1 MMLSYQLQSAIK
13 DLDSLIFLSREDIDD
28 IKEANHNPQFDRLAI
43 KEEKIKSFENKK
55 AMIDR
60 EISKLMTQHPA
71 IPLSELLD
79 NEQHQQLDSLKEH
92 LSTLREVNQQYAK
105 MVLSVGSFYN
115 TLLEKVVPT
124 QMEGYQKIAS
134 SEASFLE
141 VRA

>member
-13 DLDSLIFLSREDIDD
+13 DLDSLISLSEEDIAD
-28 IKEANHNPQFDRLAI
+28 IREANHNPQFERLAI

-71 IPLSELLD
+71 QPLSELLD
-79 NEQHQQLDSLKEH
+79 NEQHQQLDSLKKH
-92 LSTLREVNQQYAK
+92 LSTLRDVNQKYAK
-105 MVLSVGSFYN
+105 MVLSIGSFYN
-115 TLLEKVVPT
+115 SLLERIVPT
-124 QMEGYQKIAS
+124 QMDGYHKIAS
-134 SEASFLE
+134 TESSFLE

>member
-1 MMLSYQLQSAIK
+1 MLSYQLQSAIK
-13 DLDSLIFLSREDIDD
+13 DLESLISLSKEDIDD

-43 KEEKIKSFENKK
+43 KEEKIKNFEHKK

-71 IPLSELLD
+71 RPLSELLD

-92 LSTLREVNQQYAK
+92 LSALREVNQQYAK

-115 TLLEKVVPT
+115 TLLERVVPT
-124 QMEGYQKIAS
+124 QMEGYHKVAS
-134 SEASFLE
+134 AESSFLE
-141 VRA
+141 VRV

>member
-13 DLDSLIFLSREDIDD
+13 DLETLISLSLEDIDD
-28 IKEANHNPQFDRLAI
+28 IKEAKHNPQFDRLAI
-43 KEEKIKSFENKK
+43 KEEKIKSFEQKK

-60 EISKLMTQHPA
+60 EISKLMTQNPTA
-71 IPLSELLD
+71 PLSELLD
-79 NEQHQQLDSLKEH
+79 TEQHQQLDALKEN
-92 LSTLREVNQQYAK
+92 LSRLREVNQKYAK

-115 TLLEKVVPT
+115 SLLERLVPT
-124 QMEGYQKIAS
+124 QMQGYQKVAM

>member
-1 MMLSYQLQSAIK
+1 MLSYQLQSAIK
-13 DLDSLIFLSREDIDD
+13 DLETLISLSQEDIAD
-28 IKEANHNPQFDRLAI
+28 IKEVKHDPQFDRLAL
-43 KEEKIKSFENKK
+43 KEEKIKSFEQKK

-60 EISKLMTQHPA
+60 EISKLMTQNPSHA
-71 IPLSELLD
+71 LSELLD

-115 TLLEKVVPT
+115 ALLERLVPT
-124 QMEGYQKIAS
+124 QMQGYQKVARP
-134 SEASFLE
+134 EASFLE

>member
-13 DLDSLIFLSREDIDD
+13 DLDSLISLSQEDIDD
-28 IKEANHNPQFDRLAI
+28 IRVANHNPQFERLAI
-43 KEEKIKSFENKK
+43 KEEKIKSFEHKK

-71 IPLSELLD
+71 QPLSELLD
-79 NEQHQQLDSLKEH
+79 NEQHQQLDSLKKH
-92 LSTLREVNQQYAK
+92 LSQLREINQQYAK
-105 MVLSVGSFYN
+105 MVLSVGSFFN
-115 TLLEKVVPT
+115 SLLERVVPT
-124 QMEGYQKIAS
+124 QMQGYNKIAS